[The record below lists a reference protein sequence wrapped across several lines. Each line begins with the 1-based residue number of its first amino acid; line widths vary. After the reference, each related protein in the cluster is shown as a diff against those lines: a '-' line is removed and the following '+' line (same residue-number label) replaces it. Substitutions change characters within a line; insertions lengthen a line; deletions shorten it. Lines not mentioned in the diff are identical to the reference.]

1 MNLSIHF
8 APKTVLDN
16 IASSFSTI
24 SRVIKSDAQS
34 ILLAVIIITL
44 LGTINHQDYECSY
57 YADLPNYTLKKT
69 PLFLNE
75 KNLVVQNLLSR
86 NSKQAERTELM
97 KSQIE
102 TALFFQESQ

>member
-24 SRVIKSDAQS
+24 SRVIKNDAQS

-44 LGTINHQDYECSY
+44 LGTINHQDYEYSY

-75 KNLVVQNLLSR
+75 KVIVLQNLRSQ
-86 NSKQAERTELM
+86 NSKQAERTELLR
-97 KSQIE
+97 SQIE
-102 TALFFQESQ
+102 MALFSQGSR